1 MANPIAFK
9 PAEYDPK
16 QGLMRKLE
24 AAPAAHA
31 EALLVAYDLLQTA
44 HDQGILDTLH
54 GMVHAKDEIFGHL
67 AEGARVQESVD
78 ALRNLVSV
86 GKILGAIEP
95 ETMSCIAAA
104 MSTASKTT
112 AGRAAQHVGLVQEG
126 KLARGS
132 ARHHRRCR
140 APGRP
145 GHTTIHRCKAAAG
158 RNEEA
163 EVISSL
169 PVHHPSLR
177 EV

>member
-9 PAEYDPK
+9 PAQYDPK

-31 EALLVAYDLLQTA
+31 EALLVAYDLLQSA

-54 GMVHAKDEIFGHL
+54 GMVHAKDQIFGHL
-67 AEGARVQESVD
+67 AEAARVQESVD

-104 MSTASKTT
+104 MSTASKPT
-112 AGRAAQHVGLVQEG
+112 AEEPLSMWGLFKKVSSREGRRGLTLTVEMLVALGTRRFTDAKQLPASKG
-126 KLARGS
+126 LA
-132 ARHHRRCR
+132 
-140 APGRP
+140 
-145 GHTTIHRCKAAAG
+145 KK
-158 RNEEA
+158 
-163 EVISSL
+163 
-169 PVHHPSLR
+169 
-177 EV
+177 

>member
-16 QGLMRKLE
+16 QGLMRKLD

-31 EALLVAYDLLQTA
+31 EALLVAYDLLQAA

-54 GMVHAKDEIFGHL
+54 GMVHAKDEIFGHI

-104 MSTASKTT
+104 MSTASKKTPDEPLSMWGLFKKVSSRE
-112 AGRAAQHVGLVQEG
+112 GRRGITVVVELLVALGTRRFTDAKQLPG
-126 KLARGS
+126 GTNKL
-132 ARHHRRCR
+132 
-140 APGRP
+140 
-145 GHTTIHRCKAAAG
+145 K
-158 RNEEA
+158 
-163 EVISSL
+163 
-169 PVHHPSLR
+169 
-177 EV
+177 